1 MTFNPD
7 VAVILVY
14 LLVLLGVG
22 YWSSR
27 RINDSKDYI
36 IAGGRIS
43 FPVLLGTL
51 IGTSIGAASTM
62 GKAGKAYE
70 IGIGLF
76 FATMAY
82 AVGLIL
88 FGFMSPVL
96 RRIKVW
102 NIPDALFLRYGNGVR
117 MTFAVILVF
126 SVTALFGTQL
136 IAVGLAITSIMG
148 SYGITYT
155 EAIVFAGVIMV
166 LYTMM
171 GGLLAVA
178 YTDVIQMVIMI
189 AAIGILLPV
198 FVVYDVGGMAAASY
212 LKPPP
217 GNFWGGLTPAY
228 IVSMVLIDLPFCL
241 IDPSLWQRA
250 AAADSAGS
258 IKKGMFVTG
267 GVYIFWSL
275 NVVFLGIAASHILPG
290 LPNMPTGGD
299 NAIPGL
305 ILHYMPVGLR
315 GLCLAAMMAVMMS
328 TADTVLL
335 IAGSTFSRDIV
346 RPFRPNISDQSE
358 LFIARMFILV
368 IGVFGLVFALMMT
381 GLFDLML
388 LAFAIFVSGGFV
400 PVMAALFWTKA
411 TKQGAIVSSAGAFIT
426 VVSLYGMKEAHILP
440 IWIEPI
446 IAAMVISLILMV
458 MVSLAT
464 YRPETATIRLMDRNL
479 EPEL

>member
-1 MTFNPD
+1 MTVNPD
-7 VAVILVY
+7 LAVILVY
-14 LLVLLGVG
+14 LVVLLCVG
-22 YWSSR
+22 FLASR
-27 RINDSKDYI
+27 RIRDAKDYT
-36 IAGGRIS
+36 IAGRRIG

-62 GKAGKAYE
+62 GKAGKAYD

-82 AVGLIL
+82 SVGLVL
-88 FGFMSPVL
+88 FGFMAPVI
-96 RRIKVW
+96 RRIGVW
-102 NIPDALFLRYGNGVR
+102 SIPDALFLRYGNSVR
-117 MTFAVILVF
+117 LTFAVILVF

-136 IAVGLAITSIMG
+136 IAVGLAITAIMG
-148 SYGITYT
+148 SYGITYP
-155 EAIVFAGVIMV
+155 EAILCSGAIMV
-166 LYTMM
+166 AYTMM

-189 AAIGILLPV
+189 VAVGLLLPA
-198 FVVYDVGGMAAASY
+198 FILSDIGAAAAVNY
-212 LKPPP
+212 LEPPP

-250 AAADSAGS
+250 AAAENAGA

-267 GVYIFWSL
+267 GVYVFWSF
-275 NVVFLGIAASHILPG
+275 NVVFLGIAAMHILPELAQSPG
-290 LPNMPTGGD
+290 GGD
-299 NAIPGL
+299 GAIPGL
-305 ILHYMPVGLR
+305 ILRYMPTGFR

-346 RPFRPNISDQSE
+346 RSFRPSLSDRAE
-358 LFIARMFILV
+358 LRITRGFILL
-368 IGVFGLVFALMMT
+368 IGIFGMAFALVMS

-400 PVMAALFWTKA
+400 PIMAALFWSRA
-411 TKQGAIVSSAGAFIT
+411 TRQGAIASSTGAF
-426 VVSLYGMKEAHILP
+426 VVVVALYGLKEARLLP
-440 IWIEPI
+440 PGIEPI
-446 IAAMVISLILMV
+446 IVAMVVSLVLMV
-458 MVSLAT
+458 AVSRAT
-464 YRPETATIRLMDRNL
+464 YRPETATVRLMDMGK
-479 EPEL
+479 

>member
-1 MTFNPD
+1 MTFSPD

-14 LLVLLGVG
+14 LLVLIGVG

-36 IAGGRIS
+36 IAGGRIR

-76 FATMAY
+76 FASMAY
-82 AVGLIL
+82 SVGLIL

-96 RRIKVW
+96 RRIRVW

-148 SYGITYT
+148 AYGITYT

-198 FVVYDVGGMAAASY
+198 FVVHDVGGMAAASY

-217 GNFWGGLTPAY
+217 GDFWGGLTPAY
-228 IVSMVLIDLPFCL
+228 IVSMVMIDLPFCL

-267 GVYIFWSL
+267 GGIYILELECRLFRHCRQPYSSRPAEYARRRRQRHPRADSSL
-275 NVVFLGIAASHILPG
+275 HACGVKRALPG
-290 LPNMPTGGD
+290 GHDGGD
-299 NAIPGL
+299 DVHCRHGPSHRRFNLQSGYRPAFPAE
-305 ILHYMPVGLR
+305 HVGPIR
-315 GLCLAAMMAVMMS
+315 AFYRPYFHSGHRCFRS
-328 TADTVLL
+328 C
-335 IAGSTFSRDIV
+335 V
-346 RPFRPNISDQSE
+346 RPDHDRSFRLDAAGICYLCIRRICSRHGRTFLDESDQTRRHCIFCRGVYHGSQPLRYE
-358 LFIARMFILV
+358 RSPYSARMDRADHCRHDHQLDSD
-368 IGVFGLVFALMMT
+368 GDG
-381 GLFDLML
+381 
-388 LAFAIFVSGGFV
+388 
-400 PVMAALFWTKA
+400 
-411 TKQGAIVSSAGAFIT
+411 
-426 VVSLYGMKEAHILP
+426 
-440 IWIEPI
+440 EPCHLQ
-446 IAAMVISLILMV
+446 A
-458 MVSLAT
+458 
-464 YRPETATIRLMDRNL
+464 
-479 EPEL
+479 